1 MGPNDLLPALVLFL
15 PCARHVRR
23 LVPLGA
29 SVNLTLALL
38 IGFFLG
44 AICALAVV
52 SWQLR
57 DDGPFLLLERW
68 WLENDDRWEWL
79 RQYESKER

>member
-1 MGPNDLLPALVLFL
+1 M
-15 PCARHVRR
+15 
-23 LVPLGA
+23 
-29 SVNLTLALL
+29 NLTLALL